1 MIMMIEEFDEFWSKH
16 LKISKICTL
25 LGCLWPKYI
34 MFELKKYR
42 GVMFD
47 GTQYWWEIWR
57 KNDFC
62 FQKYYEEFG
71 KFSPEHLKVSNLDFD
86 GILLSKVE
94 NVWAYNLQGTYLSWQ
109 RKKVQNWKRNW
120 PFFSR
125 LRWGLC
131 WNLTGALENLKNL
144 HFNGLSLIKVY
155 NVWVKKVQ
163 RSYVWWQWILMQS
176 LKEN

>member
-1 MIMMIEEFDEFWSKH
+1 M
-16 LKISKICTL
+16 
-25 LGCLWPKYI
+25 
-34 MFELKKYR
+34 ELNI
-42 GVMFD
+42 D
-47 GTQYWWEIWR
+47 
-57 KNDFC
+57 
-62 FQKYYEEFG
+62 G
-71 KFSPEHLKVSNLDFD
+71 KFEGKMTFAFKNTMRNLGNFHQSTWKSQNLDFD

-94 NVWAYNLQGTYLSWQ
+94 NVWAYNLQETYLSWQ

-131 WNLTGALENLKNL
+131 WILTGTLENLKNL

-163 RSYVWWQWILMQS
+163 RSYIWWQWILMQS

>member
-1 MIMMIEEFDEFWSKH
+1 M
-16 LKISKICTL
+16 
-25 LGCLWPKYI
+25 
-34 MFELKKYR
+34 ELNI
-42 GVMFD
+42 D
-47 GTQYWWEIWR
+47 
-57 KNDFC
+57 
-62 FQKYYEEFG
+62 G
-71 KFSPEHLKVSNLDFD
+71 KFEGKMTFAFKNTMRNLGNFHQSTWKSQNLDFD

-163 RSYVWWQWILMQS
+163 RSYVWCQWILMQS